1 MMVVF
6 YHYTFNGISNGKISA
21 LTHENSLIEIT
32 RYGYLGVELFFMI
45 SGYVIF
51 FSALNRTAS
60 QFAVSRAV
68 RLYPAYWFA
77 VMFTA
82 LFAYFWGG
90 DLMAVEPKQIVWN
103 MTMLQSFFWI
113 PHVDGV
119 YWTLLYE
126 ITFYFAVAV
135 LLLFGMQKY
144 LQKLFLAWPFLILAA
159 AFFNFSEMVYLGE
172 YYCYF
177 AAGSIFAIL
186 RHNKKPIV
194 WVSLMLSL
202 LLCLDFSV
210 GQAALLT
217 EQKGFYFSPW
227 VIATII
233 LIFFAVFF
241 FQDTEKLQNI
251 ILPHS
256 KTLGALTY
264 PLYLI
269 HAHVGYMLIN
279 QFATEHNKLIVYIF
293 VVILILLISFVIHFL
308 IEDKLK
314 RVWQRGFE
322 ITLGNF
328 LNRVQAFLQFMQQ
341 YFQSKRVQR
350 P

>member
-1 MMVVF
+1 MMVVL

-21 LTHENSLIEIT
+21 LTHSNSLIEIT

-51 FSALNRTAS
+51 FSALNRTPS

-77 VMFTA
+77 VMFTS

-90 DLMAVEPKQIVWN
+90 DLMSVEPKQIVWN
-103 MTMLQSFFWI
+103 MTMLQSFFWV

-135 LLLFGMQKY
+135 LLLFGMQKH
-144 LQKLFLAWPFLILAA
+144 LQALFLVWPFLILAA
-159 AFFNFSEMVYLGE
+159 SFFNLSEMVYLGE

-177 AAGSIFAIL
+177 AAGSVFAIL
-186 RHNKKPIV
+186 RQNKKPIV
-194 WVSLMLSL
+194 WVSLILSL
-202 LLCLDFSV
+202 LLCLEFSV

-217 EQKGFYFSPW
+217 EHKGFYFSPW
-227 VIATII
+227 VIATVI
-233 LIFFAVFF
+233 LTFFVVFL
-241 FQDTEKLQNI
+241 FQGTDKSQNI
-251 ILPHS
+251 VLPYS

-264 PLYLI
+264 PVYLI

-279 QFATEHNKLIVYIF
+279 QFATEDNKWLVYIF
-293 VVILILLISFVIHFL
+293 VVSLVLLCSFLIHLL

-314 RVWQRGFE
+314 RLWQRGFE
-322 ITLGNF
+322 LTLGNL
-328 LNRVQAFLQFMQQ
+328 LNRVQAFLQFMRQ
-341 YFQSKRVQR
+341 YIQPRLVKR